1 MMRLVRFLLVVA
13 PAVGLLQLC
22 LMPGSGNAL
31 PLFARK
37 YDFQCAQCHM
47 AFPRLNAFGMRFR
60 QNGYRLDGEKGKSP

>member
-37 YDFQCAQCHM
+37 
-47 AFPRLNAFGMRFR
+47 
-60 QNGYRLDGEKGKSP
+60 